1 MVSSGGLR
9 FFLACEL
16 HQVSLDKFIDVT
28 VHYGGD
34 IRSLIA
40 CSVVFYATVIKDIA
54 TDLSSPFDFLL
65 ACFYFGL
72 SLATTLQL
80 LIIELRAE

>member
-1 MVSSGGLR
+1 MSRGGLR
-9 FFLACEL
+9 FFLASEL
-16 HQVSLDKFIDVT
+16 HQVSLDKFINVT

-65 ACFYFGL
+65 TSFYFGL
-72 SLATTLQL
+72 CLATTLQL
-80 LIIELRAE
+80 FIIELRTE